1 MAFRSICSVFAP
13 VCAVLQVAISVSDA
27 AGQGSGV
34 VNPPQIQMVVNF
46 SQARAVEADG
56 TAVVNVPITFAFATP
71 SSAEAWDGQ
80 RPLAVSYATEN
91 GTARAGTCGTAGADY
106 VATSGSFQFTGQT
119 SQTVNLQ
126 ICSDDLS
133 EGDETFGV
141 RLSATENHA
150 NFFISFSPGRVPQL
164 VTITD
169 DEPLPTLGIT
179 PTVQVAEPSS
189 GTATVEFVVSLT
201 GPISQ
206 RPVTVQY
213 STSPGTASAGT
224 ACPPRSANA
233 DYLTKSGT
241 LTFSPPTN
249 LLQSPQIPRTQRVQV
264 AVCADTNR
272 VESAETFFVTLT
284 SPVNAA
290 LAGTG
295 GVTTSLTSTPKESVT
310 RGQATI
316 N

>member
-1 MAFRSICSVFAP
+1 M
-13 VCAVLQVAISVSDA
+13 CALLLVAISASNA

-34 VNPPQIQMVVNF
+34 VNPPQIQMVVNY

-56 TAVVNVPITFAFATP
+56 TAVVNVPITFAFDNPALASTW
-71 SSAEAWDGQ
+71 SGEL
-80 RPLAVSYATEN
+80 PLAISYTTEN
-91 GTARAGTCGTAGADY
+91 GTARAGTCGTGGADY
-106 VATSGSFQFTGQT
+106 LATSGNVQFTGQASLT
-119 SQTVNLQ
+119 ANVQ

-150 NFFISFSPGRVPQL
+150 NFYISFSPGRVPQL

-179 PTVQVAEPSS
+179 PTVQIAEPST
-189 GTATVEFVVSLT
+189 GTANVEFVVSLS
-201 GPISQ
+201 GPINQ
-206 RPVTVQY
+206 RPVTVQFN
-213 STSPGTASAGT
+213 TSPGTASAGT
-224 ACPPRSANA
+224 ACPPRSANV

-272 VESAETFFVTLT
+272 VETAETFFVTLA

-290 LAGTG
+290 LAGSGGTLTG
-295 GVTTSLTSTPKESVT
+295 ITSSPKEAVT

>member
-1 MAFRSICSVFAP
+1 M
-13 VCAVLQVAISVSDA
+13 
-27 AGQGSGV
+27 G
-34 VNPPQIQMVVNF
+34 
-46 SQARAVEADG
+46 
-56 TAVVNVPITFAFATP
+56 
-71 SSAEAWDGQ
+71 
-80 RPLAVSYATEN
+80 YATEN

-106 VATSGSFQFTGQT
+106 VATSSALTFTGQQ
-119 SQTVNLQ
+119 SQTANFQ

-133 EGDETFGV
+133 EGDEQFGV
-141 RLSATENHA
+141 RLTATENHA
-150 NFFISFSPGRVPQL
+150 NFFISFSPGRVPQQ

-189 GTATVEFVVSLT
+189 GTANVEFVVSLT

-206 RPVTVQY
+206 RPVTVDY
-213 STSPGTASAGT
+213 NTSPGTAGAGT
-224 ACPPRSANA
+224 SCPPRTANA

-249 LLQSPQIPRTQRVQV
+249 LLQSPRSRGPSGSRS
-264 AVCADTNR
+264 AVCADANR
-272 VESAETFFVTLT
+272 IESGETFFVNL
-284 SPVNAA
+284 SRPVNAA

-295 GVTTSLTSTPKESVT
+295 GVVTSLTSTPKDGT

>member
-1 MAFRSICSVFAP
+1 MFAP
-13 VCAVLQVAISVSDA
+13 VCSLLVLAIHAPDA

-34 VNPPQIQMVVNF
+34 VNPPQFQMIVNF
-46 SQARAVEADG
+46 SQARVIEADG
-56 TAVVNVPITFAFATP
+56 AATANVQVTLAFAIPAHADTW
-71 SSAEAWDGQ
+71 SGE
-80 RPLAVSYATEN
+80 RPLTVTYATEN

-106 VATSGSFQFTGQT
+106 VASSSALTFTGQESLT
-119 SQTVNLQ
+119 ASFQ

-133 EGDETFGV
+133 EGDEQFGV

-150 NFFISFSPGRVPQL
+150 NFYISFSPGRVPQQ

-189 GTATVEFVVSLT
+189 GTANAEFVVSLT
-201 GPISQ
+201 GPITQ

-213 STSPGTASAGT
+213 STSPGTAAAAAGT
-224 ACPPRSANA
+224 ACPPRSTSA
-233 DYLTKSGT
+233 DYLSKAGT
-241 LTFSPPTN
+241 LTFSPPSN
-249 LLQSPQIPRTQRVQV
+249 LLQSPQIPRTQRVTV
-264 AVCADTNR
+264 TVCSDANR
-272 VESAETFFVTLT
+272 NEGAETFFVNLAR
-284 SPVNAA
+284 PVNAA

-295 GVTTSLTSTPKESVT
+295 GVSVLPSTPKDGT